1 MLPLKLSASD
11 AGRGARWARNP
22 QTRLYCQ
29 ELLIVFVSHA
39 YRTAVTLRH
48 RPVGSRDGE
57 GGLGEW
63 TVQRRATPW
72 LKCESGSRKGAMDT
86 ALWVVEGSSARGR
99 VEPPPPALPQ
109 PGHNQSER
117 LAKGRCS
124 VTGQSFPVRCA
135 PYTVLSSD
143 QVTGLPSKKQCDIGR
158 VRVASREPTKG
169 L

>member
-72 LKCESGSRKGAMDT
+72 LS
-86 ALWVVEGSSARGR
+86 
-99 VEPPPPALPQ
+99 
-109 PGHNQSER
+109 
-117 LAKGRCS
+117 
-124 VTGQSFPVRCA
+124 
-135 PYTVLSSD
+135 
-143 QVTGLPSKKQCDIGR
+143 
-158 VRVASREPTKG
+158 
-169 L
+169 